1 VFENLTDRLSK
12 TLMQLR
18 GRGRL
23 TESNITD
30 ALREVRMALLE
41 ADVAL
46 PVVRDFIERVRV
58 RAVGQGVLKSLS
70 PGQEVVRVVR
80 DELTLLMGEANEAL
94 DLRVSPP
101 AVLLVAGLQGAGK
114 TTTVAKLA
122 RWLKEN
128 GSKSVMVAS
137 CDVHRPAA
145 IKQLETLAEEVG
157 AAFFP
162 SDPSQDPVAIAE
174 NAIIEARRQ
183 FHVVIILDTAGRLH
197 VDAAMMDEV
206 RRVHAAASP
215 VETLFVVD
223 SMSGQDAATAAKAF
237 DEALPLTGVI
247 LTKADGDARGGA
259 ALSVR
264 QVTGKPLKFIG
275 VGEKTDA
282 LQAFHPERMA
292 SRILGMGDVLS
303 LIEEAEQKVDRDKAE
318 KLVKKLNK
326 GRGFD
331 LEDFAEQLNQMREMG
346 GMAAM
351 LDKLPAGA
359 ALPPG
364 AKAQMGDRE
373 LVRMH
378 AIIGSMTRQERLHP
392 AIIKGSRKRRIASGS
407 GNQVQDVN
415 RLLKQFAQMQKMMK
429 RMKKKGGLARLM
441 QGMKGGMP
449 PGMPG

>member
-1 VFENLTDRLSK
+1 
-12 TLMQLR
+12 
-18 GRGRL
+18 
-23 TESNITD
+23 
-30 ALREVRMALLE
+30 VRMALLE

-46 PVVRDFIERVRV
+46 PVVRDFIERVRE
-58 RAVGQGVLKSLS
+58 RAVGQEVIKSLS
-70 PGQEVVRVVR
+70 PGQEVIRIVR
-80 DELTLLMGEANEAL
+80 DELTALMGESNEGLNLQVA
-94 DLRVSPP
+94 PP

-128 GSKSVMVAS
+128 GGRSVLVAS
-137 CDVHRPAA
+137 CDIYRPAA
-145 IKQLETLAEEVG
+145 IKQLETLAAEVG
-157 AAFFP
+157 AVFFP
-162 SDPSQDPVAIAE
+162 SDASQDPVAIARE
-174 NAIIEARRQ
+174 ALTEARRR
-183 FHVVIILDTAGRLH
+183 FNDVLILDTAGRLH
-197 VDAAMMDEV
+197 VDTEMMAEV
-206 RRVHAAASP
+206 GRVHAAVSP

-223 SMSGQDAATAAKAF
+223 AMSGQDAATVAKAF

-275 VGEKTDA
+275 VGEKSDA

-318 KLVKKLNK
+318 KLATKLKKGK
-326 GRGFD
+326 GFD
-331 LEDFAEQLNQMREMG
+331 LEDFAEQLHQMREMG
-346 GMAAM
+346 GMAAL
-351 LDKLPAGA
+351 LDKLPGGA

-364 AKAQMGDRE
+364 AKAQMGDQE
-373 LVRMH
+373 LKRMH
-378 AIIGSMTRQERLHP
+378 AIIGSMTPQERLHP
-392 AIIKGSRKRRIASGS
+392 AIIKGSRKRRIAAGS
-407 GNQVQDVN
+407 GNHVQDVN

-441 QGMKGGMP
+441 QGMKGGLP

>member
-12 TLMQLR
+12 TLTQLR

-23 TESNITD
+23 TETNIKD
-30 ALREVRMALLE
+30 ALREVRLALLE

-46 PVVRDFIERVRV
+46 PVVRDFIERVRE
-58 RAVGQGVLKSLS
+58 RAVGQDVIKSLS
-70 PGQEVVRVVR
+70 PGQEVIRIVR
-80 DELTLLMGEANEAL
+80 DELTSLMGEANEGLNLQVA
-94 DLRVSPP
+94 PP
-101 AVLLVAGLQGAGK
+101 AVVLVAGLQGAGK

-122 RWLKEN
+122 RWLMEN
-128 GSKSVMVAS
+128 GTKSVLVAS
-137 CDVHRPAA
+137 CDIYRPAA
-145 IKQLETLAEEVG
+145 IKQLETLAGEVG

-162 SDPSQDPVAIAE
+162 SDASQDPVSIAS
-174 NAIIEARRQ
+174 AALTQARRQ
-183 FHVVIILDTAGRLH
+183 FNDVLILDTAGRLH
-197 VDAAMMDEV
+197 VDGEMMSEV

-223 SMSGQDAATAAKAF
+223 AMSGQDAAAVAKAF
-237 DEALPLTGVI
+237 DEALPLSGVI

-264 QVTGKPLKFIG
+264 SITGKPLKFIG

-303 LIEEAEQKVDRDKAE
+303 LIEEAEQKVDRAKAE
-318 KLVKKLNK
+318 KLVKKITK

-331 LEDFAEQLNQMREMG
+331 LQDFADQLNQMREMG
-346 GMAAM
+346 GMAA
-351 LDKLPAGA
+351 LVDKLPGGA

-364 AKAQMGDRE
+364 AKAQMGDQE
-373 LVRMH
+373 LKRMH
-378 AIIGSMTRQERLHP
+378 AIIGSMTARERLHP
-392 AIIKGSRKRRIASGS
+392 AIIKGSRKRRIAAGS
-407 GNQVQDVN
+407 GNHVQDVN
-415 RLLKQFAQMQKMMK
+415 RLLKQFTQMQKMMK

-449 PGMPG
+449 PGMAG

>member
-1 VFENLTDRLSK
+1 VS
-12 TLMQLR
+12 
-18 GRGRL
+18 
-23 TESNITD
+23 
-30 ALREVRMALLE
+30 
-41 ADVAL
+41 
-46 PVVRDFIERVRV
+46 
-58 RAVGQGVLKSLS
+58 AV
-70 PGQEVVRVVR
+70 
-80 DELTLLMGEANEAL
+80 
-94 DLRVSPP
+94 
-101 AVLLVAGLQGAGK
+101 
-114 TTTVAKLA
+114 
-122 RWLKEN
+122 
-128 GSKSVMVAS
+128 
-137 CDVHRPAA
+137 
-145 IKQLETLAEEVG
+145 
-157 AAFFP
+157 FFP
-162 SDPSQDPVAIAE
+162 SDASQDPAAIAKA
-174 NAIIEARRQ
+174 AIAQAQRQ
-183 FHVVIILDTAGRLH
+183 FYDVVILDTAGRLH
-197 VDAAMMDEV
+197 VDEEMMAEV

-223 SMSGQDAATAAKAF
+223 AMSGQDAATVAKAF
-237 DEALPLTGVI
+237 DEALPLSGVI

-318 KLVKKLNK
+318 KLVRKLEK
-326 GRGFD
+326 GKGFD
-331 LEDFAEQLNQMREMG
+331 LEDFAEQLTQMREMG

-351 LDKLPAGA
+351 LDKLPGGGT
-359 ALPPG
+359 LPPG
-364 AKAQMGDRE
+364 VQAQMGDGE
-373 LVRMH
+373 LKRMH

-429 RMKKKGGLARLM
+429 RMKKKGGLTRLM
-441 QGMKGGMP
+441 QGMKGMKGGIP